1 MLTRIAIL
9 AGIVLAVALGVS
21 PAQALSSHDC
31 SIKYKAAQDA
41 NSLNGMKYND
51 FRKAYC
57 AADATAT
64 SPMPGAAAAA
74 TTATTPVKPTS
85 KTTTASTDTSEPTAA
100 NTDTAP
106 EPTAPT
112 TVAPKGV
119 VFPKSVDAKYASESA
134 GKARLLTCLDQY
146 HTNKANNALGGL
158 KWIQKGGGYYS
169 LCNAKLKG

>member
-1 MLTRIAIL
+1 MLTRIAIF
-9 AGIVLAVALGVS
+9 AGMIIAIALGVS

-31 SIKYKAAQDA
+31 SVKYKTAQDA
-41 NSLNGMKYND
+41 NTLNGMKYSD
-51 FRKAYC
+51 FRKTYC

-74 TTATTPVKPTS
+74 TTTKPTS
-85 KTTTASTDTSEPTAA
+85 KTTTVSTDTSEPTAA
-100 NTDTAP
+100 NTDNAP
-106 EPTAPT
+106 EPAAPT

-119 VFPKSVDAKYASESA
+119 VFPKAVDAKYASESA
-134 GKARLLTCLDQY
+134 GKARMHTCLDQY

-169 LCNAKLKG
+169 LCNARLKG

>member
-9 AGIVLAVALGVS
+9 VGIIFAIALGVS

-31 SIKYKAAQDA
+31 SVKFKAAQDA
-41 NSLNGMKYND
+41 NTLNGMKYSD

-57 AADATAT
+57 GADATAT
-64 SPMPGAAAAA
+64 SPMPGAAAT
-74 TTATTPVKPTS
+74 TTATPS
-85 KTTTASTDTSEPTAA
+85 KTTTAATDSSEPTAA
-100 NTDTAP
+100 NTDNAP

-119 VFPKSVDAKYASESA
+119 VFPKAVDAKYSSESA
-134 GKARLLTCLDQY
+134 GKARMHTCLDQY
-146 HTNKANNALGGL
+146 HANKANNSLGGL